1 MANTKK
7 AFVIGWPIEHSLSPI
22 IHQYWLRQFGL
33 DGSYEKLAINPA
45 DLSDFLKNFQSMGYV
60 GGNVTLP
67 HKHSAFQIAEKPDII
82 ATKLQAAN
90 TLWLEDGRLCT
101 TNTDAYGF
109 AANLDDCAPG
119 WKENALKNR
128 GNAIV
133 LGAGGASR
141 AIIYVLQQQG
151 FKTIHVVNRSI
162 EKAQQLVQL
171 FGKPV
176 SAHEISQL
184 PQLMGTAAILVNT
197 TSLGMAGGQPLE
209 IDLTLLP
216 NCALVCDIIYTPLET
231 KLLQAASARGL
242 QTVDGLGMLLHQA
255 VPGFEIWFQKRPT
268 VGQELRQLVIDHL
281 EAKK

>member
-1 MANTKK
+1 M
-7 AFVIGWPIEHSLSPI
+7 
-22 IHQYWLRQFGL
+22 

-45 DLSDFLKNFQSMGYV
+45 DLSDFLKNFRLKGYV

-67 HKHSAFQIAEKPDII
+67 HKHSAFLIAENPDAI

-90 TLWLEDGRLCT
+90 TLWVEGGKLNA
-101 TNTDAYGF
+101 TNTDTYGF
-109 AANLDDCAPG
+109 VANLDDRTPG
-119 WKENALKNR
+119 WKENALKN
-128 GNAIV
+128 GGSAIV

-162 EKAQQLVQL
+162 EKARQLAHL
-171 FGKPV
+171 FGNPV
-176 SAHEISQL
+176 TAHEISQL
-184 PQLMGTAAILVNT
+184 PLLMGTAALLVNT
-197 TSLGMAGGQPLE
+197 TSLGMTGGQPLE
-209 IDLTLLP
+209 IDLAPLP
-216 NCALVCDIIYTPLET
+216 DSALVCDIIYTPLET

-268 VGQELRQLVIDHL
+268 VGQALRQLVIDHL
-281 EAKK
+281 EAKQ